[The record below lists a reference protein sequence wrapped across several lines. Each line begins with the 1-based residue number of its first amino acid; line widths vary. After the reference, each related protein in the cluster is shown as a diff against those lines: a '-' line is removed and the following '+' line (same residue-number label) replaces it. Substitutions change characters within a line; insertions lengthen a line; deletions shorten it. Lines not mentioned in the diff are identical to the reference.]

1 MLGEALQI
9 ALQVIDILDE
19 LGISYHLGGSL
30 ASSLHGVPRQTRDV
44 DLVVDL
50 PLALVPTL
58 VSRLEKDFYVDAD
71 RARSAVRRRSSF
83 NIIHLASALKLDL
96 FVRGTGGFDAIEFER
111 QTLLS
116 VGNPPRAIQVKS
128 PEDMLLRK
136 MLWYREGGET
146 SDRQWSDILGI
157 LTTRGANLDFGH
169 VRRWA
174 EELQVMD
181 LLERALEEAGQG
193 MPSA

>member
-1 MLGEALQI
+1 MFGEALQV
-9 ALQVIDILDE
+9 ALQVIDILDD

-44 DLVVDL
+44 DLVIDL
-50 PLALVPTL
+50 SLSDIPRL

-71 RARSAVRRRSSF
+71 RARSAVQRRSSF

-96 FVRGTGGFDAIEFER
+96 FVRGTGGFDSAEFER
-111 QTLLS
+111 S
-116 VGNPPRAIQVKS
+116 APVSMGDPPRSIQVKS

-136 MLWYREGGET
+136 MLWYREGGEA

-157 LTTRGANLDFGH
+157 LTTQGMALDMSY
-169 VRRWA
+169 VRQWV
-174 EELQVMD
+174 EELQILD
-181 LLERALEEAGQG
+181 LLERALEEA
-193 MPSA
+193 SRA

>member
-1 MLGEALQI
+1 MLGEALRI

-71 RARSAVRRRSSF
+71 RARSAARRRSSF

-96 FVRGTGGFDAIEFER
+96 FVRGTGGFDATEFER
-111 QTLLS
+111 RTLLS
-116 VGNPPRAIQVKS
+116 VGNPPR
-128 PEDMLLRK
+128 
-136 MLWYREGGET
+136 GGC
-146 SDRQWSDILGI
+146 RVNC
-157 LTTRGANLDFGH
+157 R
-169 VRRWA
+169 
-174 EELQVMD
+174 
-181 LLERALEEAGQG
+181 
-193 MPSA
+193 

>member
-9 ALQVIDILDE
+9 AFQVIDILDD
-19 LGISYHLGGSL
+19 LGIPYHLGGSL

-44 DLVVDL
+44 DLVIDL
-50 PLALVPTL
+50 PLSAVPGL

-71 RARSAVRRRSSF
+71 RARSAVQRRSSF
-83 NIIHLASALKLDL
+83 NVIHLASALKLDL
-96 FVRGTGGFDAIEFER
+96 FVRGVGGFDTNEFER
-111 QTLLS
+111 RAPVS
-116 VGNPPRAIQVKS
+116 VGNPPRSIQVKS

-157 LTTRGANLDFGH
+157 LTTQGKALDFSH
-169 VRRWA
+169 IHRWA
-174 EELQVMD
+174 EELQIMD
-181 LLERALEEAGQG
+181 LLERALEEAGQ
-193 MPSA
+193 

>member
-1 MLGEALQI
+1 MFGEALQV
-9 ALQVIDILDE
+9 ALQVIDILDD

-50 PLALVPTL
+50 PLSAIPRL

-71 RARSAVRRRSSF
+71 RARSAVQRRSSF

-96 FVRGTGGFDAIEFER
+96 FVRGTGGFDTNEFER
-111 QTLLS
+111 RTPVS
-116 VGNPPRAIQVKS
+116 VGSPPRAIQVKS

-157 LTTRGANLDFGH
+157 LTTQGKALDFSH

-174 EELQVMD
+174 EELQIMD
-181 LLERALEEAGQG
+181 LLERALEEAGQKG
-193 MPSA
+193 P